1 MKRFMIDAVEAT
13 MTRTRKKK
21 KPYNATPGARPRHRP
36 VAFAGPLGKLVEAFG
51 TSDALAKALASS
63 PRTLRRWAQ
72 GKGKPSMAAGKLLVM
87 IGRKHGVTEEELRP
101 ILEGRGSIYPETFT
115 L

>member
-1 MKRFMIDAVEAT
+1 

-21 KPYNATPGARPRHRP
+21 KPYNITPGARPRHRP
-36 VAFAGPLGKLVEAFG
+36 VAFKGPLGRLVEAYK
-51 TSDALAKALASS
+51 TSDALSKALASS

-72 GKGKPSMAAGKLLVM
+72 GKGRPSLAAGKLLVM
-87 IGRKHGVTEEELRP
+87 IARKHGITEEELRP
-101 ILEGRGSIYPETFT
+101 ILEGRGSVDPETFV